1 MKSIVA
7 WFVDNSIAANLLTAL
22 LVLGGVVT
30 MLSIRQEEFPSIDS
44 EIVRVSVPYLGATP
58 EEVEGSVCVRIEE
71 AIAGT
76 PGIDRSNATASEGS
90 CTLLIELVEGS
101 DRSTVVGEIESR
113 VGGISTFPAETEKPV
128 VSYLVITQDVIK
140 IAISGAADETTL
152 KVLAQGMHDDLVL
165 LPNVSQVD
173 VAYTRPYEISIE
185 VSEQTLRQYG
195 LTFDQVVDAV
205 RSSSLDMP
213 GGSVK
218 TEGGEILLRSEGQAY
233 GRDDFSEIVVVTR
246 TDGSTVTL
254 GQIADIVDGFRDDDV
269 RAYFDGQPAVVVQ
282 VNRVGEES
290 IIDIA
295 RVVHTYIE
303 NARLEMPEG
312 ISLTTWNDEAASLRG
327 RINALVG
334 NAAGGLVCVL
344 IVLALV
350 LRFRLALWVAAG
362 IPIALLGALM
372 LFPVFDFSISTIA
385 VMGFILVLGIVVDD
399 AIVVGE
405 RVFAFEQDGYAP
417 REAAARGTVDVLVPV
432 VFGVLTTVVAFAP
445 LVFVPGRMG
454 QFFGVL
460 GGTVILCLILSLVE
474 ALLILPAHLAH
485 RHRDGSD
492 ARQGDG
498 PAEGGWQRMQ
508 DKVSGTLDAFVRDR
522 YQPAL
527 ERVLEWRY
535 LAMSIAVG
543 ILMITL
549 ALFLSGRIEFQFF
562 PGIEGNRIYATLTM
576 PQGTPLERTEAAVVQ
591 LEQAAVAVENEYQRE
606 YDTEGRL
613 VVHTLSSIGRQAPR
627 GGPSAISSG
636 GGTHL
641 AQLRLELTDWQERE
655 LTASQIG
662 ARWRDAVGGIPDAVE
677 LKFEAYSMHA
687 GSPIGLVLSSE
698 DPRDLVRASE
708 DLRGALSEYDGV
720 MDVSDSFRTGK
731 EEIRLRLRPEAE
743 PLGITLSDLARQ
755 VRTAF
760 YGAEV
765 QRIQRGRDDVRVMVR
780 YPAEERRSLGNLES
794 MWIRAP
800 DGTEIPF
807 AAIAEAVPGRGFATI
822 ERIDGRPVVT
832 VTADVDRN
840 VTSPEEVMADLRAN
854 VLPRLQE
861 RYRGLY
867 YGLEGEQRE
876 RTKAMSGLA
885 RAFLFAMLIIYA
897 LLAIPLK
904 SYAQPFVIMLAI
916 PFGAVG
922 AVLGHAIMG
931 WDLVFFSILGIVA
944 LAGVVVNDSLVLVD
958 FANREVA
965 RGLSIEEAT
974 RIAGAKRFRAIF
986 LTSVTTFAGL
996 APLMVNV
1003 SEATFFVVPIAISLA
1018 FGVLVATAITL
1029 FLVPSGLLIVNDLNG
1044 WRRALRQPRSR
1055 VDSTTSS
1062 TST

>member
-1 MKSIVA
+1 MKSVVA
-7 WFVDNSIAANLLTAL
+7 WFVDNPIAANLLTAL
-22 LVLGGVVT
+22 LILGGILT
-30 MLSIRQEEFPSIDS
+30 MMSIRQEEFPSIDS
-44 EIVRVSVPYLGATP
+44 EVVRITVPYLGATP
-58 EEVEGSVCVRIEE
+58 EEVESAVCVRIEE

-76 PGIDRSNATASEGS
+76 PGIDRYSSTASEGS
-90 CTLLIELVEGS
+90 CTVMVELVEGS
-101 DRSTVVGEIESR
+101 DRNTVVGEIESK
-113 VGGISTFPAETEKPV
+113 VDGITTFPAETEKPV

-140 IAISGAADETTL
+140 IAISGAADEKAL
-152 KVLAQGMHDDLVL
+152 KVLAQQMHDELLL

-173 VAYTRPYEISIE
+173 IAYTRPYEISIE

-195 LTFDQVVDAV
+195 LTFDQVVNAV
-205 RSSSLDMP
+205 RLSSLDMP

-233 GRDDFSEIVVVTR
+233 ERADFAKIVVLTR
-246 TDGSTVTL
+246 PDGSTVTL
-254 GQIADIVDGFRDDDV
+254 GEIANVVDGFRDDDI
-269 RAYFDGQPAVVVQ
+269 RAYFDGEPAAVVQ

-295 RVVHTYIE
+295 RSVHAYIDD
-303 NARLEMPEG
+303 ARFRMPEG
-312 ISLTTWNDEAASLRG
+312 IVLTTWNDEAASLRG

-334 NAAGGLVCVL
+334 NAGGGLMFVL
-344 IVLALV
+344 VVLALV

-372 LFPVFDFSISTIA
+372 LFPAFDYSISTIA

-405 RVFAFEQDGYAP
+405 RVFAFEEDGHSP
-417 REAAARGTVDVLVPV
+417 RDAAVNGTIDVLVPV
-432 VFGVLTTVVAFAP
+432 VFGVLTTIVAFAP
-445 LVFVPGRMG
+445 LVVVPGRMG

-460 GGTVILCLILSLVE
+460 GGTVILCLVLSLVE
-474 ALLILPAHLAH
+474 ALFILPAHLAH
-485 RHRDGSD
+485 RHAKGSTD
-492 ARQGDG
+492 SPSQGRWARV
-498 PAEGGWQRMQ
+498 Q
-508 DKVSGTLDAFVRDR
+508 DRVSTGLDHFVVHR

-535 LAMSIAVG
+535 LAMAIAVG
-543 ILMITL
+543 ILFITL
-549 ALFLSGRIEFQFF
+549 ALFQSGRIGFQFF
-562 PGIEGNRIYATLTM
+562 PGIEGDRIYATLTM
-576 PQGTPLERTEAAVVQ
+576 PPGTPLARTEAAVVQ
-591 LEQAAVAVENEYQRE
+591 LEKAAFAVEDEYRREHGDGQR
-606 YDTEGRL
+606 L
-613 VVHTLSSIGRQAPR
+613 IVHSLSSIGRQTPR
-627 GGPSAISSG
+627 GGPSSASTGG

-655 LTASQIG
+655 LSASQIG
-662 ARWRDAVGGIPDAVE
+662 ARWREAVGGIPDAVE

-687 GSPIGLVLSSE
+687 GSPIGLVLSS
-698 DPRDLVRASE
+698 DHPGDLVAASTE
-708 DLRGALSEYDGV
+708 LRGALEGYAGV
-720 MDVSDSFRTGK
+720 LDVSDSFRAGK
-731 EEIRLRLRPEAE
+731 EEIRLRLLPEAE
-743 PLGITLSDLARQ
+743 SLGLTLGDLARQ

-780 YPAEERRSLGNLES
+780 YPEDERRSLGNLES

-807 AAIAEAVPGRGFATI
+807 AAVAQAEPGRGYATI
-822 ERIDGRPVVT
+822 DRVDGRPVVT
-832 VTADVDRN
+832 VTADVERT
-840 VTSPEEVMADLRAN
+840 VTSPEEIMEDLRAN
-854 VLPRLQE
+854 VLPDMQK

-876 RTKAMSGLA
+876 RVKALSGLA
-885 RAFLFAMLIIYA
+885 RAFLLAMLVIYA
-897 LLAIPLK
+897 LLAVPLR

-922 AVLGHAIMG
+922 AVLGHMLMG
-931 WDLVFFSILGIVA
+931 WNLVFFSLLGIVA

-958 FANREVA
+958 FVNREVA
-965 RGLSIEEAT
+965 RGKPIEEAA
-974 RIAGAKRFRAIF
+974 RLAGAKRFRAIF
-986 LTSVTTFAGL
+986 LTSITTFAGL

-1018 FGVLVATAITL
+1018 FGVLVATGITL
-1029 FLVPSGLLIVNDLNG
+1029 FLVPSGLLIVNDLQL
-1044 WRRALRQPRSR
+1044 WARSERRPKTS
-1055 VDSTTSS
+1055 DSVRA
-1062 TST
+1062 

>member
-22 LVLGGVVT
+22 LVLGGVLT

-58 EEVEGSVCVRIEE
+58 EEVEESVCVRIEE

-76 PGIDRSNATASEGS
+76 PGIDRYSATASEGS
-90 CTLLIELVEGS
+90 CSLMIELIEGT
-101 DRSTVVGEIESR
+101 DRNTVVGEIESK
-113 VGGISTFPAETEKPV
+113 VDGIATFPAETEKPV

-140 IAISGAADETTL
+140 IAISGAADEQTL
-152 KVLAQGMHDDLVL
+152 KVLAQRMHDDLVL

-195 LTFDQVVDAV
+195 LTFDQVVEAV
-205 RSSSLDMP
+205 RSSSLDLP

-233 GRDDFSEIVVVTR
+233 GRDDFAEIAVLNR
-246 TDGSTVTL
+246 SDGTTVTL
-254 GQIADIVDGFRDDDV
+254 GEIANVVDGFRDDDL

-295 RVVHTYIE
+295 RVVHKYIE
-303 NARLEMPEG
+303 NARLQMPEG
-312 ISLTTWNDEAASLRG
+312 IALTTWNDEAASLRG
-327 RINALVG
+327 RINALVR
-334 NAAGGLVCVL
+334 NAAGGLLCVL

-405 RVFAFEQDGYAP
+405 RVFAFEQEGYSP
-417 REAAARGTVDVLVPV
+417 REAAAGGTVDVLVPV

-460 GGTVILCLILSLVE
+460 GGTVILCLALSLVE

-485 RHRDGSD
+485 RHRDG
-492 ARQGDG
+492 GDE
-498 PAEGGWQRMQ
+498 PKEGRWQRMQ
-508 DKVSGTLDAFVRDR
+508 DRVSTTLDDFVRER

-527 ERVLEWRY
+527 EKVLEWRY

-543 ILMITL
+543 ILLVTL
-549 ALFLSGRIEFQFF
+549 ALFASGRIGFQFF

-576 PQGTPLERTEAAVVQ
+576 PQGTPMDRTEAAVLQ
-591 LEQAAVAVENEYQRE
+591 LEQAAKTVEEEYRKE
-606 YDTEGRL
+606 YGDDGRL
-613 VVHTLSSIGRQAPR
+613 IVHTLSSIGRQAPR
-627 GGPSAISSG
+627 GGPSSLGASG

-687 GSPIGLVLSSE
+687 GSPIGLVLSSD
-698 DPRDLVRASE
+698 DPADLVDASAE
-708 DLRGALSEYDGV
+708 LRQALASYDGV

-731 EEIRLRLRPEAE
+731 EEIRLRLLPEAE
-743 PLGITLSDLARQ
+743 PLGLTLSDLAQQ

-780 YPAEERRSLGNLES
+780 YPQDERRSLGNLES

-807 AAIAEAVPGRGFATI
+807 AAVAEALPGRGYATI
-822 ERIDGRPVVT
+822 DRIDGRPVVT
-832 VTADVDRN
+832 VTADVDRG
-840 VTSPEEVMADLRAN
+840 VTSPEDVMADIRAK
-854 VLPRLQE
+854 VMPDLQQ
-861 RYRGLY
+861 RYHGLY

-876 RTKAMSGLA
+876 RTKALGGLA
-885 RAFLFAMLIIYA
+885 RAFMLALLIIYA
-897 LLAIPLK
+897 LLAIPLR

-922 AVLGHAIMG
+922 AVLGHMIMG
-931 WDLVFFSILGIVA
+931 WDLVFFSLLGIVA

-958 FANREVA
+958 FANREVG
-965 RGLSIEEAT
+965 RGLPIEEAA
-974 RIAGAKRFRAIF
+974 RVAGAKRFRAIF

-1029 FLVPSGLLIVNDLNG
+1029 FLVPSGLLIVNDLHQ
-1044 WRRALRQPRSR
+1044 WARSMR
-1055 VDSTTSS
+1055 EPKPTAVGPTTRS

>member
-1 MKSIVA
+1 MKAIVA
-7 WFVDNSIAANLLTAL
+7 WFVDNGIAANLLTAL
-22 LVLGGVVT
+22 LILGGILT
-30 MLSIRQEEFPSIDS
+30 MMSIRQEEFPSIDS
-44 EIVRVSVPYLGATP
+44 EVVRITVPYLGATP
-58 EEVEGSVCVRIEE
+58 EEVSDSVCVRIEE

-76 PGIDRSNATASEGS
+76 PGIDRYSSVASEGS
-90 CTLLIELVEGS
+90 CTVMVELVEGS
-101 DRSTVVGEIESR
+101 DRNTVVSEIESK

-140 IAISGAADETTL
+140 IALSGAADEKAL
-152 KVLAQGMHDDLVL
+152 KVLAQQMHDELLL

-195 LTFDQVVDAV
+195 LTFDQVVGAI
-205 RSSSLDMP
+205 RSSSLDLP

-218 TEGGEILLRSEGQAY
+218 TDGGEILLRSEGQAY
-233 GRDDFSEIVVVTR
+233 GRDDFSEIVIVTR
-246 TDGSTVTL
+246 PDGTTVSL
-254 GQIADIVDGFRDDDV
+254 GEIADVVDGFKDDDI
-269 RAYFDGQPAVVVQ
+269 RAYFDGEPAAIVQ

-295 RVVHTYIE
+295 RAVHAYIE
-303 NARLEMPEG
+303 EARLRMPEG
-312 ISLTTWNDEAASLRG
+312 IVLTTWNDEAASLRG

-334 NAAGGLVCVL
+334 NAAGGLMFVL
-344 IVLALV
+344 VVLALV

-362 IPIALLGALM
+362 IPIALLGALT
-372 LFPVFDFSISTIA
+372 LFPVFDYSISTIA

-405 RVFAFEQDGYAP
+405 RVFAFEEEGHGP
-417 REAAARGTVDVLVPV
+417 RDAAVLGTLDVLVPV
-432 VFGVLTTVVAFAP
+432 VFGVLTTIVAFAP
-445 LVFVPGRMG
+445 LVVVPGRMG

-460 GGTVILCLILSLVE
+460 GGTVILCLVLSLIE

-485 RHRDGSD
+485 RQREGED
-492 ARQGDG
+492 ATTKEPGR
-498 PAEGGWQRMQ
+498 WSRIQ
-508 DKVSGTLDAFVRDR
+508 DRVSNALDDFVTNR

-543 ILMITL
+543 ILLVTL
-549 ALFLSGRIEFQFF
+549 ALFSSGRIGFQFF
-562 PGIEGNRIYATLTM
+562 PGVEGDRIYATLTM
-576 PQGTPLERTEAAVVQ
+576 PPGTPLARTEAAVVQ
-591 LEQAAVAVENEYQRE
+591 LENAALAVEAEYQE
-606 YDTEGRL
+606 KYGEQARL
-613 VVHTLSSIGRQAPR
+613 VVHTLSSVGRQTPR
-627 GGPSAISSG
+627 GGPSSVSSG

-641 AQLRLELTDWQERE
+641 AQLRLELTDWRERH
-655 LTASQIG
+655 LTASEIG
-662 ARWRDAVGGIPDAVE
+662 ALWREAVGGVPDAVE

-687 GSPIGLVLSSE
+687 GSPIGLVLSS
-698 DPRDLVRASE
+698 DRPQDLIDASAE
-708 DLRGALSEYDGV
+708 LREALSSYAGV
-720 MDVSDSFRTGK
+720 MDVSDSFRAGK
-731 EEIRLRLRPEAE
+731 EEIRLRLLPEAE
-743 PLGITLSDLARQ
+743 PLGITLGDLARQ

-760 YGAEV
+760 YGTEV

-780 YPAEERRSLGNLES
+780 YPADERRSLGNLES

-807 AAIAEAVPGRGFATI
+807 AAVAEAEPGRGYATI
-822 ERIDGRPVVT
+822 DRVDGRPVVT
-832 VTADVDRN
+832 VTADVDRGL
-840 VTSPEEVMADLRAN
+840 VSPEDVMSDIRAN
-854 VLPRLQE
+854 VLPDMQE

-876 RTKAMSGLA
+876 RVKAFGGLA
-885 RAFLFAMLIIYA
+885 KAFVIAMVIIYA
-897 LLAIPLK
+897 LLAIPLR
-904 SYAQPFVIMLAI
+904 SYAQPLVIMMAI

-922 AVLGHAIMG
+922 AVLGHALMG
-931 WDLVFFSILGIVA
+931 WNLVFFSVLGIVA

-958 FANREVA
+958 FVNREVA
-965 RGLSIEEAT
+965 RGKPMEEAA
-974 RIAGAKRFRAIF
+974 RVAGAKRFRAIF

-1029 FLVPSGLLIVNDLNG
+1029 FLVPSGLLIVNDLEV
-1044 WRRALRQPRSR
+1044 WARTARAPKAS
-1055 VDSTTSS
+1055 DSVRT
-1062 TST
+1062 